1 MGADLSSLFSGEK
14 KKKKKVKGERF
25 YKPPDKRLKERFDP
39 EENLNFTSQLD
50 AAIDKVRKSSYLSL
64 VSFPVFNVISPHTSL
79 CVKRYYAAPS
89 HSFVFI
95 FSSTII

>member
-1 MGADLSSLFSGEK
+1 LIRFLVEPLEESLGIMGADLSAVFTGEK

-50 AAIDKVRKSSYLSL
+50 AAIDKVC
-64 VSFPVFNVISPHTSL
+64 ISPTYCH
-79 CVKRYYAAPS
+79 
-89 HSFVFI
+89 
-95 FSSTII
+95 

>member
-1 MGADLSSLFSGEK
+1 MGADLSAVFTGEK

-50 AAIDKVRKSSYLSL
+50 AAIDKVCNITIFLFQYRFFSL
-64 VSFPVFNVISPHTSL
+64 VSVHTDVRSSP
-79 CVKRYYAAPS
+79 C
-89 HSFVFI
+89 
-95 FSSTII
+95 

>member
-1 MGADLSSLFSGEK
+1 MGADISAVFTGEK

-50 AAIDKVRKSSYLSL
+50 AAIDKVRTTSASFNIVSSHAF
-64 VSFPVFNVISPHTSL
+64 FP
-79 CVKRYYAAPS
+79 
-89 HSFVFI
+89 
-95 FSSTII
+95 

>member
-1 MGADLSSLFSGEK
+1 MGADLSAVFTGEK

-50 AAIDKVRKSSYLSL
+50 AAIDKVRISLTYHFSLSITTLLSL
-64 VSFPVFNVISPHTSL
+64 TMTLTHT
-79 CVKRYYAAPS
+79 
-89 HSFVFI
+89 
-95 FSSTII
+95 